1 MRQKYYR
8 ENIRYKVHK
17 YGDKEEFCGILRKYK
32 NMPSYSV
39 FNNEKVGWEL
49 VCSKR
54 KIYETGA
61 KLGKVG
67 EDKYCKISYID
78 IKLI

>member
-1 MRQKYYR
+1 
-8 ENIRYKVHK
+8 
-17 YGDKEEFCGILRKYK
+17 
-32 NMPSYSV
+32 MPSYSV